1 MRMRGLGSRGG
12 AALGG
17 LTAALVGVVAGLAW
31 PAPAVAAP
39 KPVATWQTNGAVRA
53 IRIADGVIY
62 LGGDFTSLRPPGAAA
77 GTQAVARGHVAA
89 LNARTG
95 RLLSWNPGANGRV
108 NAIAVLGKRV
118 YLGGVFTR
126 VGGRPR
132 RNVAAV
138 GRRRGH
144 VKPWNPGADAGV
156 HAIALG
162 RSGGVFLGGEFGRV
176 GDSRRHGLAKVS
188 QTGAVAGWAP
198 SVGQVSGSPCPP
210 RCRPKVLALAV
221 APGGSAIYIGGHFGT
236 VDGVGRNEAAEISA
250 KRRPRVLAFNPDI
263 YANANCPACGATET
277 HRVYTIIP
285 TAGRV
290 YTCGGYWQVNG
301 NRRSFNV
308 SAFDPASGRL
318 LGSLTQQDD
327 GDTPGCTLRHG
338 VLYAGGHFTVAGP
351 DCQPGHT
358 GPCSARHHV
367 AAFDIRRNALL
378 GWDPSANS
386 AHGVFV
392 VSHGRRIVA
401 FGGFFTR
408 FGGRNQQGIAVYRR
422 GLP

>member
-1 MRMRGLGSRGG
+1 
-12 AALGG
+12 
-17 LTAALVGVVAGLAW
+17 
-31 PAPAVAAP
+31 
-39 KPVATWQTNGAVRA
+39 
-53 IRIADGVIY
+53 
-62 LGGDFTSLRPPGAAA
+62 
-77 GTQAVARGHVAA
+77 
-89 LNARTG
+89 
-95 RLLSWNPGANGRV
+95 
-108 NAIAVLGKRV
+108 
-118 YLGGVFTR
+118 
-126 VGGRPR
+126 
-132 RNVAAV
+132 
-138 GRRRGH
+138 

-198 SVGQVSGSPCPP
+198 SVGQVTGSPCPP

-250 KRRPRVLAFNPDI
+250 KGRPRVIAFNPDI
-263 YANANCPACGATET
+263 YANANCPACGTTET

-308 SAFDPASGRL
+308 SAFDPTSGRL

-367 AAFDIRRNALL
+367 AAFDIQHNALL